1 MQTLKQGVCL
11 EFPIADQVPPVA
23 RKVRSEAFCPDAPD
37 STTWRRAQT
46 LGSEARE
53 MAAYQ
58 AEPAQMASGAI
69 GKNGYM
75 RMSFSRRD
83 ERTAMIDLEHRT
95 PYMAQRALYWD
106 EGLPNMA
113 CVYIITTS
121 GGTLQGDRIS
131 LEIDVEA
138 DAYAHITTQGMTK
151 VQTMDTNYA
160 AQAQTFRLSENA
172 YLEFMPDPIIPF
184 RNSKFITETHIV
196 RHPSA
201 TLIYSEILLPGR
213 RYHRADEYFGFDV
226 FSSCVKGFDP
236 SGQEQFCEKYIL
248 EPERTNLRQVG
259 IMGAFDVYANVLF
272 LTPKAN
278 ADAVHDLLGTG
289 FSVEEGLA
297 WGASK
302 LPNDEGLVFK
312 VLGNE
317 VKQVKDK
324 IRDFWIIARKVVT
337 GAEVP
342 PQFLWR

>member
-11 EFPIADQVPPVA
+11 EFPIADQVPPGA
-23 RKVRSEAFCPDAPD
+23 RKVRSEAYCPDAPD

-58 AEPAQMASGAI
+58 AEPAQMASGSI

-113 CVYIITTS
+113 CVYMITTS

-151 VQTMDTNYA
+151 VQTMDINYA
-160 AQAQTFRLSENA
+160 AQAQTFRLCENA

-278 ADAVHDLLGTG
+278 ADAVHDLVGTG
-289 FSVEEGLA
+289 FNVEDGLA